1 MTNQSIMKSNKDKV
15 KSLQTMALLPELDIN
30 KNWNKLVLSTHNV
43 SKLKEMIKFVK
54 WREDLCL
61 K

>member
-1 MTNQSIMKSNKDKV
+1 MKTNKDKV
-15 KSLQTMALLPELDIN
+15 KSLQTMALLPDLDIN